1 MNILITG
8 ANGYIGQRLISV
20 LLEQEHQL
28 FCCVRNRKRFESEHT
43 HEKIRILEIDFLHL
57 DVEKTGFDERLDV
70 AFFLVHSMSRRG
82 DFVIKEALAAYK
94 FLSFLKDTGC
104 RQIIYLSGIAN
115 EEVLSDHLKS
125 RLNVERILRSGPI
138 PVTVLQAGIIVGS
151 GSASFEIIRDLMEK
165 LPLLIAPKWV
175 NTLCQPIGV
184 RNVIQFLA
192 GIMLKEETYG
202 KTYDIGGPEI
212 LSYREM
218 LLQYAR
224 VRGLRR
230 YILVLPFVTTGLSKL
245 WLYFLTST
253 PYPLVVNL
261 VGSMKVNVICR
272 PNSLAEELGIELM
285 TYREAVELAFLRI
298 EQHMVISSW
307 KDAFISFNTN
317 PRLME
322 LIEVPKHGCF
332 RDFKRRDITGRK
344 DEVLDRVWRI
354 GGENGWYYGTFLW
367 RIRGFID
374 RLFGGVGL
382 NRGRTNPDKIYAG
395 DSLDFWRVL
404 VADQRKGRLLLF
416 GEMRLPGE
424 AWLEFK
430 VVERGQRYELHQ
442 IATFRPRGLL
452 GRLYWYSVMP
462 FHFFVFDGMIG
473 NIVDSGRGSGNLGPP
488 PDVSARFPADSSPD
502 GLPESGSSPVCYANS
517 AELRPEYRPD
527 TTDPETPPTA

>member
-43 HEKIRILEIDFLHL
+43 HEKVRILEIDFLHL

-442 IATFRPRGLL
+442 IATFRPKGLL

-473 NIVDSGRGSGNLGPP
+473 NIVDSGRGPGNLGPP
-488 PDVSARFPADSSPD
+488 PDVSARFPTGSSPD